1 MVNNMNNSKEV
12 KRYDFGVVVD
22 LLPDVTARKIRDRV
36 TDVRDQAVR
45 MNYQSLDVVA
55 QQLYEARAIQESM
68 YGVRKGSKPATFSG
82 QKFHLLCAASGVLV
96 LTHRYNKVKWE
107 VSTALAH
114 GTKVAILK
122 PFGTPDM
129 VKPNSVADW
138 ELMCEREA
146 NPDWSAWMDELDIT
160 LTTIM
165 NTETPWLQH
174 ATLGALAGTFEDFNK
189 FLEYLQT
196 NVHEIEAEGEW
207 DVDISNSVVYNEKA
221 SVAHYVANKGMDKG
235 KRTCSS
241 SYKYGKKEFWYNYE
255 VLPVDIMT
263 KFLHVSFL
271 HSIDYKPMQR
281 ITSDGVEYGT
291 RKYFEFLSEEDMN
304 DGMYEQGL
312 TVTPLY
318 EDPYF
323 HSDNRFESFN

>member
-1 MVNNMNNSKEV
+1 MVINMNNSKEV

-45 MNYQSLDVVA
+45 MNYQSLDAAA

-82 QKFHLLCAASGVLV
+82 QKFHLLCSASGVLV
-96 LTHRYNKVKWE
+96 LTHRFAKVKWE

-122 PFGTPDM
+122 PFSTPDM
-129 VKPNSVADW
+129 VKLNSVADW

-146 NPDWSAWMDELDIT
+146 NPDWSLWMDELDIT
-160 LTTIM
+160 LTSIL
-165 NTETPWLQH
+165 NTPTPWMEC
-174 ATLGALAGTFEDFNK
+174 ATLGGYAATFESFDM
-189 FLEYLQT
+189 FLDALQT
-196 NVHEIEAEGEW
+196 KMHDIEAEGEW
-207 DVDISNSVVYNEKA
+207 DVDMSNSVVYNEKA

-281 ITSDGVEYGT
+281 ITSNGAEYGT
-291 RKYFEFLSEEDMN
+291 RQYFEFLSEQDME

-323 HSDNRFESFN
+323 EHEIADYDFN